1 MQAVI
6 KTGGKQFSVNTGDV
20 IQIEKLTGNPGE
32 EIEFKEVLMVSDDK
46 GAVTVGNPFLEKA
59 VVKAKIIGKKK
70 GKKIDVFKFRRRKDS
85 KKKTG
90 HRQVYTAVEI
100 TDISN

>member
-6 KTGGKQFSVNTGDV
+6 KTGGKQFSVNAGDV
-20 IQIEKLTGNPGE
+20 IQVEKLTGNPGE

-46 GAVTVGNPFLEKA
+46 GAVTVGTPFLENA
-59 VVKAKIIGKKK
+59 VVKAKIIGENK

-90 HRQVYTAVEI
+90 HRQVYTSVEI

>member
-46 GAVTVGNPFLEKA
+46 GAVTVGTPFLEKA
-59 VVKAKIIGKKK
+59 IVKAKIIGNKK